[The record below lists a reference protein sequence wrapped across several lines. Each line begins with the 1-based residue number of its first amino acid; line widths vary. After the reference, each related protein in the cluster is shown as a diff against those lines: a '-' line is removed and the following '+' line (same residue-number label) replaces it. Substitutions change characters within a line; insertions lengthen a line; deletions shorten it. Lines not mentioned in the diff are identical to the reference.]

1 MAKVTKT
8 SGKRIPITAAK
19 KIGEEFGYTQ
29 IIIHAYDGETECQCV
44 TSWGKSLD
52 DCDNAAQ
59 GGNAIKKLLGWP
71 EELCNAVPNRT
82 KKRKKKLED

>member
-1 MAKVTKT
+1 MMVKLDANVLLH
-8 SGKRIPITAAK
+8 GAN
-19 KIGEEFGYTQ
+19 
-29 IIIHAYDGETECQCV
+29 H
-44 TSWGKSLD
+44 LD

-82 KKRKKKLED
+82 KKRKKNNNVE